1 MFVVNETEDIN
12 ITCRASGL
20 PAPEIMLSHNINTSR
35 VMADS
40 PDQILQPSGL
50 YEVTRTFTVVATE
63 DGDSG
68 SLSCVAQSMIPDV
81 NATDP
86 VFSDTV
92 NFQLVVQSKEES
104 LVVFLC

>member
-20 PAPEIMLSHNINTSR
+20 PATEIMLSHNINTSR
-35 VMADS
+35 VMAGS

-68 SLSCVAQSMIPDV
+68 NLSCMAQSMIPEV

-92 NFQLVVQSKEES
+92 NFQLVVQSKERL